1 MIKKIINIVMLIGV
15 ALCLSGCSFIIKYLL
30 LLGA

>member
-1 MIKKIINIVMLIGV
+1 MNKKIRNIIMLIGV
-15 ALCLSGCSFIIKYLL
+15 TLCLSGCSFIIKYLL

>member
-1 MIKKIINIVMLIGV
+1 MNKKIRNIVILIG
-15 ALCLSGCSFIIKYLL
+15 ATMCLSGCSFIIKYLL